1 MKPEHA
7 IPLLAGRGHRLTK
20 DEPLL
25 ILLKLVDREELI
37 RRLPQDR
44 GRVKRILMEH
54 GYRIGDDDPLFLLL
68 DVLQIQYWSLVSSI
82 QLQQREASRK
92 NGPMVAALSAVV
104 GLVGL
109 ITGIWLSYGRIEP
122 SFVGI
127 GAISLALA
135 ALGAGCGWLIWRRGQ
150 SDGA

>member
-7 IPLLAGRGHRLTK
+7 IRMLAGRGHKLTT

-37 RRLPQDR
+37 RHLPQDR
-44 GRVKRILMEH
+44 NRVKRLLMEH
-54 GYRIGDDDPLFLLL
+54 GYRIGDDDPLFLVL
-68 DVLQIQYWSLVSSI
+68 DLLQIQYFSLVSSI
-82 QLQQREASRK
+82 ELKQRKASRK
-92 NGPMVAALSAVV
+92 NGPMAAALSAAV

-109 ITGIWLSYGRIEP
+109 IAGIRLSFGHVEP
-122 SFVGI
+122 SYVAV

-135 ALGAGCGWLIWRRGQ
+135 GLGIGCGWLVWKRGLP
-150 SDGA
+150 DGT